1 MSEDHDS
8 PDTQGPP
15 PPPEVRRRVMLHGA
29 QWIGIPLL
37 MLVPVLALLGV
48 FGESRRH
55 AEAGSDVLRVEVD
68 YPQRHRTG
76 LRSDIVVRLRNVSSA
91 PLDGVSVAFDPAYF
105 SDAFNVLFNPPASAP
120 HEVALPVLEPGAE
133 DEVRVEFEAEH
144 RWWRRGW
151 IRVTRDGRAVAELRI
166 GTFVLP

>member
-1 MSEDHDS
+1 MAEAHD
-8 PDTQGPP
+8 PQDMQGPP

-37 MLVPVLALLGV
+37 MAVPLLALSGV
-48 FGESRRH
+48 FGESRRQ
-55 AEAGSDVLRVEVD
+55 AAAGDVLRVEVE
-68 YPQRHRTG
+68 YPGRHRAG
-76 LRSDIVVRLRNVSSA
+76 LRSDIVVRLRNVSPV

-105 SDAFNVLFNPPASAP
+105 SDAYNVLFHPPASAP
-120 HEVALPVLEPGAE
+120 YEAALPMLEPGAE
-133 DEVRVEFEAEH
+133 DEVRVEFEAEQ

-151 IRVTRDGRAVAELRI
+151 VRVTRDGRAVAEVRI